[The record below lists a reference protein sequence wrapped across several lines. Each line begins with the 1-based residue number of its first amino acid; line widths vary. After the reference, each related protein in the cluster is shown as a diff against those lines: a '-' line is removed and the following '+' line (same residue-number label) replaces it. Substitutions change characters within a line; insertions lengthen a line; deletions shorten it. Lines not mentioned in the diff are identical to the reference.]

1 MTRYIAVYLDTAQ
14 VQALRDDAQETVLAA
29 DEDLE
34 ITKQLNDLTARR
46 PAGSLVKRSTRSATC
61 TSRSSTSYRKQLSAS
76 TSVRATT
83 STSKTHSPM
92 SATIEEATRHQEK
105 QGGTG

>member
-34 ITKQLNDLTARR
+34 VTKQINDLNARR
-46 PAGSLVKRSTRSATC
+46 LAREAIDKKRDL
-61 TSRSSTSYRKQLSAS
+61 YIDIVDKLQEAS
-76 TSVRATT
+76 ECLNVGEGDY
-83 STSKTHSPM
+83 
-92 SATIEEATRHQEK
+92 IDE
-105 QGGTG
+105 

>member
-1 MTRYIAVYLDTAQ
+1 MKGRYIAVYLDSVQ

-46 PAGSLVKRSTRSATC
+46 LAREAIDKKRDL
-61 TSRSSTSYRKQLSAS
+61 YLEIVGKLQEAS
-76 TSVRATT
+76 ERLNVGEGDY
-83 STSKTHSPM
+83 
-92 SATIEEATRHQEK
+92 IDE
-105 QGGTG
+105 

>member
-1 MTRYIAVYLDTAQ
+1 MKGRYIAVYFDTAQ

-46 PAGSLVKRSTRSATC
+46 LAREAIDKKRDL
-61 TSRSSTSYRKQLSAS
+61 YVEIVDKLQ
-76 TSVRATT
+76 
-83 STSKTHSPM
+83 
-92 SATIEEATRHQEK
+92 EAAERLNVDE
-105 QGGTG
+105 GDYIDE

>member
-34 ITKQLNDLTARR
+34 ITKQINDLTARR
-46 PAGSLVKRSTRSATC
+46 LAREAIDKKRDL
-61 TSRSSTSYRKQLSAS
+61 YLEIVDKLQ
-76 TSVRATT
+76 
-83 STSKTHSPM
+83 
-92 SATIEEATRHQEK
+92 EAPERLNVGE
-105 QGGTG
+105 GDYIDE